1 VRRRG
6 SIRKD
11 WVIKLLSLG
20 FALLLW
26 FFVVGQEKAEVSVSI
41 PLELV
46 NIPADL
52 VIANDIP
59 SNIDVKV
66 YGPRS
71 MIRAMAT
78 KGILKVIDLKDATPG
93 KNTVQISPGSFSLPG
108 AVRALS
114 IQPSN
119 VEIVLE
125 PLVLSDFPVRPVL
138 KGVVAK
144 YHKVLNTE
152 VYPPRVVISGP
163 ESVIKA
169 MKDVRTFPV
178 DLDGASDNI
187 TRKVGLDLQGLHVSL
202 EEKGTYKVT
211 VHIVPAQGTRRITHI
226 PVQIETTKSDVLW
239 WPRIVSVTL
248 RGPVLDLREIK
259 VTNIY
264 VGISVN
270 GLEPGIHSVEP
281 ECIVPEGFTLME
293 ITPRNIKVNIP
304 KEKIEELKDL
314 GDH

>member
-1 VRRRG
+1 
-6 SIRKD
+6 
-11 WVIKLLSLG
+11 
-20 FALLLW
+20 
-26 FFVVGQEKAEVSVSI
+26 VVGQEKAEVSVSI

-59 SNIDVKV
+59 SNVDVRV

-71 MIRAMAT
+71 MIRAIAT
-78 KGILKVIDLKDATPG
+78 KGVLKAIDFEDAKPG
-93 KNTVQISPGSFSLPG
+93 KNTVHISPDSLSLPG
-108 AVRALS
+108 AVRVLS

-138 KGVVAK
+138 KGAVAK

-169 MKDVRTFPV
+169 MKDVRTFPL
-178 DLDGASDNI
+178 DLDGALDDI
-187 TRKVGLDLQGLHVSL
+187 TREVGLDLQGLHVSL

-248 RGPVLDLREIK
+248 RGPMLDLREIK

-293 ITPRNIKVNIP
+293 ITPQNIKVNIP
-304 KEKIEELKDL
+304 EDS
-314 GDH
+314 

>member
-1 VRRRG
+1 VRWRG

-11 WVIKLLSLG
+11 WVLKLFSLG
-20 FALLLW
+20 FALLVW
-26 FFVVGQEKAEVSVSI
+26 FFVVGEQKAEVNVSI

-59 SNIDVKV
+59 SNIDVRV

-78 KGILKVIDLKDATPG
+78 KGVFRVIDLKDATPG
-93 KNTVQISPGSFSLPG
+93 KTTVHLSPDSLSLPG
-108 AVRALS
+108 AVRTLR

-138 KGVVAK
+138 KGTVAK
-144 YHKVLNTE
+144 YYKVLDTD
-152 VYPPRVVISGP
+152 VYPSRVVISGP

-178 DLDGASDNI
+178 ELDGASDDI
-187 TRKVGLDLQGLHVSL
+187 TREVGLDLQGLHVSL

-226 PVQIETTKSDVLW
+226 PVQIETTKPDVLW

-248 RGPVLDLREIK
+248 RGPILDLRGIK
-259 VTNIY
+259 VTDIY
-264 VGISVN
+264 VGISVK

-281 ECIVPEGFTLME
+281 ECIVPGGFTLME
-293 ITPRNIKVNIP
+293 ITPKNIKVNIP
-304 KEKIEELKDL
+304 KDS
-314 GDH
+314 

>member
-1 VRRRG
+1 VRRQG

-11 WVIKLLSLG
+11 WVIKSLSLG

-46 NIPADL
+46 NIPVDL
-52 VIANDIP
+52 VTANDIP
-59 SNIDVKV
+59 SNIDVRV

-78 KGILKVIDLKDATPG
+78 KGILKVIDLKDAKPG
-93 KNTVQISPGSFSLPG
+93 KNTVYISPDSLSLPG
-108 AVRALS
+108 AIRALS

-187 TRKVGLDLQGLHVSL
+187 TREVGLDLQGLHVSL

-248 RGPVLDLREIK
+248 RGPMLDLREIK

-281 ECIVPEGFTLME
+281 ECIVPEGSTLME

>member
-1 VRRRG
+1 MHRRG

-11 WVIKLLSLG
+11 WVIKSLSLG

-26 FFVVGQEKAEVSVSI
+26 FFVVGQEKAEVNVSI
-41 PLELV
+41 PLEPI
-46 NIPADL
+46 NIPAGL
-52 VIANDIP
+52 VIANDVP

-71 MIRAMAT
+71 TIRAMAA
-78 KGILKVIDLKDATPG
+78 KGVLRVIDLKDATPG
-93 KNTVQISPGSFSLPG
+93 KITVHISPDSLSLPG

-138 KGVVAK
+138 KGTVAK

-178 DLDGASDNI
+178 DLDGAMDNI
-187 TRKVGLDLQGLHVSL
+187 TGEVGLDLQGLHVSP
-202 EEKGTYKVT
+202 EEKGTYKVA
-211 VHIVPAQGTRRITHI
+211 VYIVPAQGTRRITHI

-239 WPRIVSVTL
+239 WPKIVSVTL
-248 RGPVLDLREIK
+248 RGPILDLREIK
-259 VTNIY
+259 VTDIY

-270 GLEPGIHSVEP
+270 GLEPGIHSVKP
-281 ECIVPEGFTLME
+281 ECIVPGGFTLME
-293 ITPRNIKVNIP
+293 ITPQNVKVNIP
-304 KEKIEELKDL
+304 ID
-314 GDH
+314 D

>member
-1 VRRRG
+1 VRWRG

-11 WVIKLLSLG
+11 WVIKSLSLG

-26 FFVVGQEKAEVSVSI
+26 FFVVGQEKAEISVSI

-248 RGPVLDLREIK
+248 RGPMLDLREIK

-293 ITPRNIKVNIP
+293 ITPQNIKVNIP
-304 KEKIEELKDL
+304 EDS
-314 GDH
+314 

>member
-1 VRRRG
+1 MHRQVFF
-6 SIRKD
+6 RKD
-11 WVIKLLSLG
+11 WVLKLLSLG

-26 FFVVGQEKAEVSVSI
+26 FFVVGEQKAEVNVSI

-46 NIPADL
+46 NIPAGL

-66 YGPRS
+66 YGSRS

-78 KGILKVIDLKDATPG
+78 KGILRVIDLKDATSG
-93 KNTVQISPGSFSLPG
+93 KITVHISPNSLSLPG

-125 PLVLSDFPVRPVL
+125 PFVLSDFSVRPVL
-138 KGVVAK
+138 KGTVAK

-178 DLDGASDNI
+178 NLDGAMDNI
-187 TRKVGLDLQGLHVSL
+187 AREVGLDLQGLHVSP

-211 VHIVPAQGTRRITHI
+211 VYIVPAQGTRRITHI
-226 PVQIETTKSDVLW
+226 PVQIETTKSDILW

-248 RGPVLDLREIK
+248 RGPILDLREIK
-259 VTNIY
+259 VTDIY

-281 ECIVPEGFTLME
+281 ECIVPGGFTLME
-293 ITPRNIKVNIP
+293 ITPKTIKVNIP
-304 KEKIEELKDL
+304 ID
-314 GDH
+314 D

>member
-1 VRRRG
+1 MRWRG

-26 FFVVGQEKAEVSVSI
+26 FFVVGEQKAEVNVSI

-59 SNIDVKV
+59 SNIDVRV

-78 KGILKVIDLKDATPG
+78 KGVFRVIDLKDATPG
-93 KNTVQISPGSFSLPG
+93 KTTVHLSPDSLSLPG
-108 AVRALS
+108 AVRALR

-125 PLVLSDFPVRPVL
+125 PLVLSDFPVKPVL
-138 KGVVAK
+138 KGMVAK
-144 YHKVLNTE
+144 YHKVLDTD
-152 VYPPRVVISGP
+152 VFPSRVVISGP
-163 ESVIKA
+163 ESIIKA
-169 MKDVRTFPV
+169 MKEIRTFP
-178 DLDGASDNI
+178 I
-187 TRKVGLDLQGLHVSL
+187 IREVGLDLQGLHVLL

-226 PVQIETTKSDVLW
+226 PVQIETSKSDVLW

-248 RGPVLDLREIK
+248 RGPMLDIREIK
-259 VTNIY
+259 VTDIY
-264 VGISVN
+264 VGISVK
-270 GLEPGIHSVEP
+270 GLEPGVRSVKP

-293 ITPRNIKVNIP
+293 ITPKNIKVNIP
-304 KEKIEELKDL
+304 EEKIKELKIED
-314 GDH
+314 

>member
-1 VRRRG
+1 MHRRG

-11 WVIKLLSLG
+11 WVIKSLSLG

-41 PLELV
+41 PLEII
-46 NIPADL
+46 NIPAGL

-78 KGILKVIDLKDATPG
+78 KGVLRVIDLKDATPG
-93 KNTVQISPGSFSLPG
+93 KITVHLSPDSLSLPG
-108 AVRALS
+108 AIRALR
-114 IQPSN
+114 IQPGN

-169 MKDVRTFPV
+169 MKDVKTFPV
-178 DLDGASDNI
+178 DLDGALDNI
-187 TRKVGLDLQGLHVSL
+187 TREVGLDLQGLHVSP
-202 EEKGTYKVT
+202 EEKGTYKVA
-211 VHIVPAQGTRRITHI
+211 VYIVPAQGTRRITHT

-248 RGPVLDLREIK
+248 RGPILDLREIK
-259 VTNIY
+259 VTDIY

-281 ECIVPEGFTLME
+281 ECIVPGGFTLME
-293 ITPRNIKVNIP
+293 ITPQNIKVNIP
-304 KEKIEELKDL
+304 KSNGEF
-314 GDH
+314 

>member
-1 VRRRG
+1 MRRRG
-6 SIRKD
+6 SIQKD

-46 NIPADL
+46 NIPEGL

-59 SNIDVKV
+59 SDIDVRV

-71 MIRAMAT
+71 MIRAMSK
-78 KGILKVIDLKDATPG
+78 KGILKVIDLKDAKPG
-93 KNTVQISPGSFSLPG
+93 KNTVHISPDSLSLPG
-108 AVRALS
+108 AIRALM
-114 IQPSN
+114 IQPGN

-138 KGVVAK
+138 KGMVAK

-152 VYPPRVVISGP
+152 VDPPRAVISGP

-169 MKDVRTFPV
+169 IKDIRTFPV
-178 DLDGASDNI
+178 DLDGASDDI
-187 TRKVGLDLQGLHVSL
+187 VRKVDLDLQGLRVSL
-202 EEKGTYKVT
+202 EEKETYKVT

-226 PVQIETTKSDVLW
+226 PVQIETTRSDVLW

-248 RGPVLDLREIK
+248 RGPILDLREIN
-259 VTNIY
+259 VSDIY
-264 VGISVN
+264 VGISVK
-270 GLEPGIHSVEP
+270 GLEPGIHSLEP
-281 ECIVPEGFTLME
+281 ECIVPDGFTLME
-293 ITPRNIKVNIP
+293 IIPQNIKVNIP
-304 KEKIEELKDL
+304 EEKIGELRDS

>member
-1 VRRRG
+1 MHRRG

-11 WVIKLLSLG
+11 WVIKSLSLG

-26 FFVVGQEKAEVSVSI
+26 FFVVGQEKAEVSISI
-41 PLELV
+41 PLEII
-46 NIPADL
+46 NIPAGL

-78 KGILKVIDLKDATPG
+78 KGVLRVIDLKDATPG
-93 KNTVQISPGSFSLPG
+93 KITVHLSPDSLSLPG
-108 AVRALS
+108 AIRALR

-125 PLVLSDFPVRPVL
+125 PFVLSDFPVRPVL

-169 MKDVRTFPV
+169 MKDVKTFPV
-178 DLDGASDNI
+178 DLDGALDNI
-187 TRKVGLDLQGLHVSL
+187 TREVGLDLQGLHVSP

-211 VHIVPAQGTRRITHI
+211 VYIVPAQGTRRITHI
-226 PVQIETTKSDVLW
+226 PVQIETSKSDVLW

-248 RGPVLDLREIK
+248 RGPILDLREIK
-259 VTNIY
+259 VSDIY
-264 VGISVN
+264 VGIPVK
-270 GLEPGIHSVEP
+270 GFEPGIHSVEP
-281 ECIVPEGFTLME
+281 ECIVPGGFTLME
-293 ITPRNIKVNIP
+293 ITPQNIKVNISE
-304 KEKIEELKDL
+304 KKIEELKD
-314 GDH
+314 

>member
-1 VRRRG
+1 VHRRG
-6 SIRKD
+6 FFRKD
-11 WVIKLLSLG
+11 WVLKSLSLG

-26 FFVVGQEKAEVSVSI
+26 FFVVGEEKAEVSVSI
-41 PLELV
+41 PLEII

-59 SNIDVKV
+59 FNVDVRV

-78 KGILKVIDLKDATPG
+78 KSVLRVIDLQDATPG
-93 KNTVQISPGSFSLPG
+93 KITVHISPDSLSLPG
-108 AVRALS
+108 AIRALR

-125 PLVLSDFPVRPVL
+125 PLVLSDFPVKPVL
-138 KGVVAK
+138 KGTVAK
-144 YHKVLNTE
+144 YHKVLDTN
-152 VYPPRVVISGP
+152 VYPPRVVLSGP

-169 MKDVRTFPV
+169 MKEVRTFTV
-178 DLDGASDNI
+178 DIDGASDDI
-187 TRKVGLDLQGLHVSL
+187 TREVGLDLQGLHVSS
-202 EEKGTYKVT
+202 EENATYKVT
-211 VHIVPAQGTRRITHI
+211 VRIVPAQGTRRITHI
-226 PVQIETTKSDVLW
+226 PVQIENNEVGVLW

-248 RGPVLDLREIK
+248 RGPILDLREIK
-259 VTNIY
+259 VTDIY
-264 VGISVN
+264 VGISLK

-281 ECIVPEGFTLME
+281 GCIVPEGFTLME

-304 KEKIEELKDL
+304 KDS
-314 GDH
+314 

>member
-1 VRRRG
+1 VRWRG

-26 FFVVGQEKAEVSVSI
+26 FFVVGEQKAEVNVSI

-59 SNIDVKV
+59 SNIDVRV

-78 KGILKVIDLKDATPG
+78 KGVFRVIDLKDATPG
-93 KNTVQISPGSFSLPG
+93 KTTVHLSPDSLSLPG
-108 AVRALS
+108 AVRALR

-125 PLVLSDFPVRPVL
+125 PLVLSDFPVKPVL
-138 KGVVAK
+138 KGMVAK
-144 YHKVLNTE
+144 YHKVLDTD
-152 VYPPRVVISGP
+152 VFPSRVVISGP
-163 ESVIKA
+163 ESIIKA
-169 MKDVRTFPV
+169 MKEIRTFP
-178 DLDGASDNI
+178 I
-187 TRKVGLDLQGLHVSL
+187 IREVGLDLQGLHVLL

-226 PVQIETTKSDVLW
+226 PVQIETSKSDVLW

-248 RGPVLDLREIK
+248 RGPMLDIREIK
-259 VTNIY
+259 VTDIY
-264 VGISVN
+264 VGISVK
-270 GLEPGIHSVEP
+270 GLEPGVRSVKP

-293 ITPRNIKVNIP
+293 ITPKNIKVNIP
-304 KEKIEELKDL
+304 EEKIKELKIED
-314 GDH
+314 

>member
-1 VRRRG
+1 MRRRG
-6 SIRKD
+6 SIQKD
-11 WVIKLLSLG
+11 WVIKSLSLG

-46 NIPADL
+46 NIPAGL
-52 VIANDIP
+52 VVSNDIP
-59 SNIDVKV
+59 SNIDVRV

-71 MIRAMAT
+71 MIRAMST
-78 KGILKVIDLKDATPG
+78 KGILKVIDLKNATPG
-93 KNTVQISPGSFSLPG
+93 KNTIQISPDSLSLPG
-108 AVRALS
+108 AIRALS
-114 IQPSN
+114 IQPN
-119 VEIVLE
+119 HVEIVLE

-152 VYPPRVVISGP
+152 VYPPRVVVSGP

-169 MKDVRTFPV
+169 IKHIRTFPV
-178 DLDGASDNI
+178 DLDGASDDI
-187 TRKVGLDLQGLHVSL
+187 IRKVDLDLQGLHVSL
-202 EEKGTYKVT
+202 EEKETYKVT
-211 VHIVPAQGTRRITHI
+211 VYIVPAQGTRRITHI

-248 RGPVLDLREIK
+248 RGPLLDLREIK
-259 VTNIY
+259 TSDIY
-264 VGISVN
+264 VGIPVK
-270 GLEPGIHSVEP
+270 GLEPGIHSLEP
-281 ECIVPEGFTLME
+281 ECIIPEGFTLME
-293 ITPRNIKVNIP
+293 IIPQNIKVNIP
-304 KEKIEELKDL
+304 EEKIEELKDS

>member
-1 VRRRG
+1 MHRRG

-11 WVIKLLSLG
+11 WVLKLLSLG

-26 FFVVGQEKAEVSVSI
+26 FFVVGEQKAEVNVSI

-59 SNIDVKV
+59 SNIDVRV

-78 KGILKVIDLKDATPG
+78 KGVFRVIDLKDATPG
-93 KNTVQISPGSFSLPG
+93 KTTVHLSPDSLSLPG
-108 AVRALS
+108 AVRTLR

-138 KGVVAK
+138 KGTVAK
-144 YHKVLNTE
+144 YHKVLDTD
-152 VYPPRVVISGP
+152 VYPSRVVISGP

-178 DLDGASDNI
+178 ELDGASDNI
-187 TRKVGLDLQGLHVSL
+187 TREVGLDLQGLHVSL
-202 EEKGTYKVT
+202 EEKGTYKVA
-211 VHIVPAQGTRRITHI
+211 VYIVPAQGTRRITHI
-226 PVQIETTKSDVLW
+226 PVQIETSKSDVLW

-248 RGPVLDLREIK
+248 RGPILDLREIK
-259 VTNIY
+259 VTDIY
-264 VGISVN
+264 VGISVK

-281 ECIVPEGFTLME
+281 ECIVPGGFTLLE
-293 ITPRNIKVNIP
+293 ITPQNIKVNIP
-304 KEKIEELKDL
+304 EEEIEELKIED
-314 GDH
+314 

>member
-1 VRRRG
+1 MHRRD

-26 FFVVGQEKAEVSVSI
+26 FFVVGQEKAEESVPI

-46 NIPADL
+46 NIPAGL

-71 MIRAMAT
+71 MIRAMAA
-78 KGILKVIDLKDATPG
+78 KGVLRVIDLKDAKPG
-93 KNTVQISPGSFSLPG
+93 KITVHISPDSLSLPG

-138 KGVVAK
+138 KGTLAK
-144 YHKVLNTE
+144 YYKVLNTE
-152 VYPPRVVISGP
+152 AYPPRVVISGP

-178 DLDGASDNI
+178 NLDGAMDNI
-187 TRKVGLDLQGLHVSL
+187 TREVGLDLQGLNVSP
-202 EEKGTYKVT
+202 EENGTYKVT
-211 VHIVPAQGTRRITHI
+211 VYIVPAQGTRRITHI
-226 PVQIETTKSDVLW
+226 PVQIETTKSDILW

-248 RGPVLDLREIK
+248 RGPILDLREIK
-259 VTNIY
+259 VTDIY

-281 ECIVPEGFTLME
+281 ECIVPGGFTLME
-293 ITPRNIKVNIP
+293 ITPQNIKVNIP
-304 KEKIEELKDL
+304 ID
-314 GDH
+314 D

>member
-46 NIPADL
+46 NIPANL

-59 SNIDVKV
+59 SNIYVKV

-71 MIRAMAT
+71 MIRAMAA

-93 KNTVQISPGSFSLPG
+93 KNTVHISPDSLSLPG
-108 AVRALS
+108 AIRALS
-114 IQPSN
+114 IQPIN
-119 VEIVLE
+119 VEIALE

-178 DLDGASDNI
+178 DLDGASDDI
-187 TRKVGLDLQGLHVSL
+187 TREVGLDLQGLHVSL

-226 PVQIETTKSDVLW
+226 PVQIETSKSDVLW
-239 WPRIVSVTL
+239 WPRIISVTL
-248 RGPVLDLREIK
+248 RGPILDLREIK
-259 VTNIY
+259 VSDIY
-264 VGISVN
+264 VGIPVK

-281 ECIVPEGFTLME
+281 ECIVPGGFTLME
-293 ITPRNIKVNIP
+293 IIPRNIKVNIP
-304 KEKIEELKDL
+304 EEKIEELKDS
-314 GDH
+314 GGH

>member
-1 VRRRG
+1 VRWRG

-11 WVIKLLSLG
+11 WVVKLLSLG

-59 SNIDVKV
+59 SNIDVRV

-71 MIRAMAT
+71 MIRAMVT
-78 KGILKVIDLKDATPG
+78 KGILKVIDLKDAKPG
-93 KNTVQISPGSFSLPG
+93 KTTVPISPDSLSLPG
-108 AVRALS
+108 AVRALR

-125 PLVLSDFPVRPVL
+125 PLVLSDFPVKPVL
-138 KGVVAK
+138 KGMVAQ
-144 YHKVLNTE
+144 YHKVLNTD
-152 VYPPRVVISGP
+152 VYPSRVVISGP

-169 MKDVRTFPV
+169 IKAIRTFPV
-178 DLDGASDNI
+178 DLDGASNDI
-187 TRKVGLDLQGLHVSL
+187 TREVGLDLQGLHVSL
-202 EEKGTYKVT
+202 EEKETYKVT
-211 VHIVPAQGTRRITHI
+211 VHIAPAQGTRRITHI
-226 PVQIETTKSDVLW
+226 PVQIETSKSDVLW

-248 RGPVLDLREIK
+248 RGPMLNIREIK
-259 VTNIY
+259 AIDIY
-264 VGISVN
+264 VGISVK

-293 ITPRNIKVNIP
+293 ITPQNIKVNIP
-304 KEKIEELKDL
+304 EKKIEELKDP
-314 GDH
+314 GGH

>member
-1 VRRRG
+1 VHRQG

-11 WVIKLLSLG
+11 WVVKSLSLG

-26 FFVVGQEKAEVSVSI
+26 YFVVGQEKTEVSVSL

-78 KGILKVIDLKDATPG
+78 KGVFRVIDLKDATPG
-93 KNTVQISPGSFSLPG
+93 KITVHLSPDSLSLPG
-108 AVRALS
+108 AIRALR

-125 PLVLSDFPVRPVL
+125 PLVLSDFPVKPVL

-178 DLDGASDNI
+178 DLDGAMDNI
-187 TRKVGLDLQGLHVSL
+187 TREVGLDLQGLHVSS
-202 EEKGTYKVT
+202 EKKGTYKVT
-211 VHIVPAQGTRRITHI
+211 VYIVPAQGTRRIIHI
-226 PVQIETTKSDVLW
+226 PVQIETTKSDILW

-248 RGPVLDLREIK
+248 RGPILDLREIK
-259 VTNIY
+259 ATDIY

-270 GLEPGIHSVEP
+270 GLEPGIHSIEP
-281 ECIVPEGFTLME
+281 ECIVPGGFTLMK
-293 ITPRNIKVNIP
+293 ITPQNIKVNIP
-304 KEKIEELKDL
+304 GKKIP
-314 GDH
+314 